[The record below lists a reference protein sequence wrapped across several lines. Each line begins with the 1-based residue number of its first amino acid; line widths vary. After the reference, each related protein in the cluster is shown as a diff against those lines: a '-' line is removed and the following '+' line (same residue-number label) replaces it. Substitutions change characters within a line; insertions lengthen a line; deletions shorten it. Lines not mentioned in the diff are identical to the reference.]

1 MSRRDAPGTPI
12 RPTRRRAPRGED
24 WLPLDILLELRRLQ
38 LAAVDHPTS
47 APPAHSR
54 GASGG
59 RQARA
64 PGPRT
69 DGRRRSN
76 LTAPWGL
83 AEDPRAGGQ
92 SGRRNTPRPRRTD
105 LDWRPPRI
113 SRRWRRLRPPKGGGD
128 SWTTPGRISSALTCF
143 ADAGVA
149 VTVAQIAQR
158 LRRVLLARLYVPAL
172 ARPVPPDAL

>member
-47 APPAHSR
+47 APSAHSR
-54 GASGG
+54 GGAGG

-69 DGRRRSN
+69 DGRRRSS

-83 AEDPRAGGQ
+83 AEDPCAGGQ

-113 SRRWRRLRPPKGGGD
+113 SRRWRRLRPPKGGRRFMDHSRPHFVG
-128 SWTTPGRISSALTCF
+128 PHL
-143 ADAGVA
+143 
-149 VTVAQIAQR
+149 
-158 LRRVLLARLYVPAL
+158 LRRRWRRGDRCADCATAAARAPGTPLVPAL